1 MRFSLMTEPHFGGT
15 YEQMLAATRLAEN
28 RGLVSFAR
36 CDHYLSDQDPTPD
49 ASDAFVTL
57 AGLARD
63 TSKIRL
69 CVLVTPITFRH
80 PAVIAKSAV
89 SLDQMSGGRFDL
101 GVGTGW
107 MEFEHRSLGIDF
119 PTWSERWERFE
130 EALGYLEAAFGPG
143 HSRFE
148 GKHYRIDAD
157 VEPKPQGLRII
168 IGGGGPRRTPTL
180 AGTRADEYNF
190 FICPAEEA
198 ATRIA
203 TMREAAHTREVE
215 ATVMG
220 PVIVGKTDAEYRDR
234 LTRFAAGFGNGRTPE
249 DVESRYRELG
259 AIVGTPARI
268 AETVAGLADAGVE
281 RIYLQWLDLSDLE
294 GIDAM
299 LDVVL
304 G

>member
-1 MRFSLMTEPHFGGT
+1 MTEPHFGGT
-15 YEQMLAATRLAEN
+15 YEQMLAAARLAESRN
-28 RGLVSFAR
+28 LVSFAR
-36 CDHYLSDQDPTPD
+36 CDHFLSDRDPTPD

-89 SLDQMSGGRFDL
+89 GLDQMSGGRFDL

-107 MEFEHRSLGIDF
+107 MEFEHQSLGIEF
-119 PTWSERWERFE
+119 PDWPERWERFE

-148 GKHYRIDAD
+148 GKHYRLDAN
-157 VEPKPQGLRII
+157 VEPKPLGIRII
-168 IGGGGPRRTPTL
+168 IGGGGARRTPAL
-180 AGTRADEYNF
+180 AGSRADEYNF

-203 TMREAAHTREVE
+203 TMREAAGERKVE

-220 PVIVGKTDAEYRDR
+220 PVIVGRTDTEYRDR
-234 LTRFAAGFGNGRTPE
+234 LTRFAAGFGNGRAPE
-249 DVESRYRELG
+249 EVEARYREFG
-259 AIVGTPARI
+259 ALLGTPGRV
-268 AETVAGLADAGVE
+268 AETVAGLADAGVD
-281 RIYLQWLDLSDLE
+281 RVYLQWLDLSDLS
-294 GIDAM
+294 GIDEM

>member
-1 MRFSLMTEPHFGGT
+1 MTEPHFGGT
-15 YEQMLAATRLAEN
+15 YEQMLAAARLAES
-28 RGLVSFAR
+28 RDLVSFAR

-63 TSKIRL
+63 TSRIRL

-89 SLDQMSGGRFDL
+89 SLDQMSLGRFDL

-107 MEFEHRSLGIDF
+107 MEFEHQSLGIDF
-119 PTWSERWERFE
+119 PAWPERWERFE

-148 GKHYRIDAD
+148 GKHYRLDAD
-157 VEPKPQGLRII
+157 VEPKPQGIRII
-168 IGGGGPRRTPTL
+168 IGGGGAQRTPAL

-190 FICPAEEA
+190 FICPAGEA

-203 TMREAAHTREVE
+203 TMREAARGRQVE

-220 PVIVGKTDAEYRDR
+220 PVIVGRTDAEYRDR

-249 DVESRYRELG
+249 EVESRYREFG
-259 AIVGTPARI
+259 ALLGTPARV
-268 AETVAGLADAGVE
+268 AETVAGLADAGVD
-281 RIYLQWLDLSDLE
+281 RIYLQWLDLSDLG
-294 GIDAM
+294 GIEEM